1 MGTIA
6 DIFREHG
13 PEYLDTYQESIPAL
27 HRKVMG
33 AIIGCRTE
41 VCGVTVYSCKQCNTS
56 TVVFRS
62 CGNRHCPT
70 CQNHKTRQWLEKQL
84 NRELPGHHFMVTF
97 TVPKQLRLFIRSH
110 QRTAYSALFA
120 ASSAA
125 LKKLS
130 ADEKFVGG
138 NCPGFFGVL
147 HTWGRQLDYH
157 PHIHYIVPGGA
168 FDKESGNWH
177 SSRVDFYVPVPA
189 LSKIF
194 RAKFRDE
201 MKKAGLFDQI
211 DPIVW
216 TIDWNVNCQAVGSSE
231 GSLKYL
237 APYVFKVAIT
247 DSRIVKVENRQ
258 VFFRYKK
265 QKSSRWRT
273 MTLEVMEFIRRY
285 LQHVLPTGFM
295 KIRYYG
301 FMGSGSSLTLD
312 DIRAVIELSLDV
324 FVECRQVP
332 KYQEQASPYCPHCG
346 GKLEYRCSISP
357 HERRQPGG

>member
-1 MGTIA
+1 MGAIA
-6 DIFREHG
+6 DIFRKFG
-13 PEYLDTYQESIPAL
+13 PEYLETFHEKIPAN
-27 HRKVMG
+27 HRKVIA
-33 AIIGCRTE
+33 AIIACRTKA
-41 VCGVTVYSCKQCNTS
+41 CGITVYGCDQCEKP

-84 NRELPGHHFMVTF
+84 NRELPGHHFMMTF
-97 TVPKQLRLFIRSH
+97 TVPEQLRRFMRSH
-110 QRTAYSALFA
+110 QKTAYTALFA
-120 ASSAA
+120 SSSAA

-130 ADEKFVGG
+130 ADEKFIGG
-138 NCPGFFGVL
+138 DCPGFFGVL

-168 FDKESGNWH
+168 FDKASGYWH
-177 SSRVDFYVPVPA
+177 SSRTDFFVPVQA

-194 RAKFRDE
+194 KAKFRDAMIE
-201 MKKAGLFDQI
+201 AGLFAQI
-211 DPIVW
+211 NPIVW
-216 TIDWNVNCQAVGSSE
+216 KLDWNVNCQAVGSSE

-258 VFFRYKK
+258 VIFRYKK

-273 MTLEVMEFIRRY
+273 TSLEVMEFIRRY

-301 FMGSGSSLTLD
+301 FMGSGSSVTLD
-312 DIRAVIELSLDV
+312 DIRAAIELSLDI
-324 FVECRQVP
+324 FIENRSVP
-332 KYQEQASPYCPHCG
+332 RKQEKTSPYCPYCG
-346 GKLEYRCSISP
+346 GKLEYWYSINP
-357 HERRQPGG
+357 YELWQPG

>member
-13 PEYLDTYQESIPAL
+13 TEYLETYQGSIPSN
-27 HRKVMG
+27 HRKV
-33 AIIGCRTE
+33 IKEICNCRTAI
-41 VCGVTVYSCKQCNTS
+41 CGVNVYTCEQCNKS

-62 CGNRHCPT
+62 CGNRHCPS
-70 CQNHKTRQWLEKQL
+70 CQNHKTRQWLERQL

-97 TVPKQLRLFIRSH
+97 TVPQQLRRFIRSH
-110 QRTAYSALFA
+110 QRTAYSAFFA

-125 LKKLS
+125 LKILS
-130 ADEKFVGG
+130 ADEEFVGG

-168 FDKESGNWH
+168 FDKGSGNWH
-177 SSRVDFYVPVPA
+177 SSRVDFYVPVSA

-194 RAKFRDE
+194 RARLQDE

-216 TIDWNVNCQAVGSSE
+216 NIDWNVNCQAVGSSE

-247 DSRIVKVENRQ
+247 DSRIVKVEKHQ
-258 VFFRYKK
+258 VTFRYKK

-301 FMGSGSSLTLD
+301 FMGSGSSVTLD
-312 DIRAVIELSLDV
+312 DIRVAIELSLDF
-324 FVECRQVP
+324 FVECQVP
-332 KYQEQASPYCPHCG
+332 KNQEIASPYCPHCG
-346 GKLEYRCSISP
+346 GKLEYRYSIRP
-357 HERRQPGG
+357 HELWQPG

>member
-1 MGTIA
+1 METIA

-13 PEYLDTYQESIPAL
+13 PEYLETYQESIPSN
-27 HRKVMG
+27 HRKVIKE
-33 AIIGCRTE
+33 IINCRTE
-41 VCGVTVYSCKQCNTS
+41 VCGVNVYTCGQCGKS
-56 TVVFRS
+56 QVVFRS

-97 TVPKQLRLFIRSH
+97 TVPRQLRRFMRSH
-110 QRTAYSALFA
+110 QRIAYSALFA
-120 ASSAA
+120 ASSAS

-130 ADEKFVGG
+130 SDEKFVGG

-147 HTWGRQLDYH
+147 HTWGRQLEYH

-177 SSRVDFYVPVPA
+177 SSRVDFYVPVQA

-216 TIDWNVNCQAVGSSE
+216 NIDWNVNCQAVGSSE

-258 VFFRYKK
+258 VTFRYKK
-265 QKSSRWRT
+265 QKSARWRT
-273 MTLEVMEFIRRY
+273 MTLDVMEFIRRY

-301 FMGSGSSLTLD
+301 FMGSGSSVTLD
-312 DIRAVIELSLDV
+312 DIKAAIELSLD
-324 FVECRQVP
+324 FFAECRQVP
-332 KYQEQASPYCPHCG
+332 KNQGIASPYCPHCG
-346 GKLEYRCSISP
+346 GKLEYCYSIRP
-357 HERRQPGG
+357 HELWQPG

>member
-13 PEYLDTYQESIPAL
+13 PEYLETYQESIPSN
-27 HRKVMG
+27 HRKVIKE
-33 AIIGCRTE
+33 IINCRTA
-41 VCGVTVYSCKQCNTS
+41 VCGVNVYTCRQCGKS
-56 TVVFRS
+56 QVIFRS

-70 CQNHKTRQWLEKQL
+70 CQNHKTRQWLERQI

-97 TVPKQLRLFIRSH
+97 TVPRQLRRFMRSH
-110 QRTAYSALFA
+110 QRISYTAIFA

-130 ADEKFVGG
+130 ADEEFVGG
-138 NCPGFFGVL
+138 DCPGFFGVL
-147 HTWGRQLDYH
+147 HTWGRQLEYH

-177 SSRVDFYVPVPA
+177 SSRVDFYVPVSA

-194 RAKFRDE
+194 HAKFRDE
-201 MKKAGLFDQI
+201 MKKAGLFDQL

-216 TIDWNVNCQAVGSSE
+216 NIDWNVNCQAVGSSE

-247 DSRIVKVENRQ
+247 DSRIMKVENRQ
-258 VFFRYKK
+258 VIFRYKK

-301 FMGSGSSLTLD
+301 FMGSGSSVTLD
-312 DIRAVIELSLDV
+312 DIKAAIDLSLDF
-324 FVECRQVP
+324 FVECQAP
-332 KYQEQASPYCPHCG
+332 KNQEKASPYCPHCG
-346 GKLEYRCSISP
+346 GKLVYRYSIFP
-357 HERRQPGG
+357 HELWQPG